1 MNRQCETLKEYI
13 DRHFGGNQ
21 SKFAQHMHV
30 TPQQVAK
37 WIAGNWIVVND
48 ILYSPKR
55 RIENAYRLRN

>member
-13 DRHFGGNQ
+13 DRHFSGNQ

-30 TPQQVAK
+30 TPQQVTR
-37 WIAGNWIVVND
+37 WIAGNWIVVGG

-55 RIENAYRLRN
+55 RIYTSKEIG